1 MQPSDIWNARCVR
14 GWRQGGQSV
23 ANARHGH
30 ARQAASFAGDHS
42 QVCWA
47 ECERSPGFTRM
58 QMSQPAS
65 RAGPTHEDAQME
77 SPTRF
82 HTAPLRACDE
92 PIVDVRS
99 DGRVGHEGSERLDFC
114 LPWKTEALS
123 NQGCERSACGLFC
136 RDPRIPLEP
145 APEGPRAAPSCD
157 GCATPLAL
165 SGSGEHVGSRCV
177 VYALCTA

>member
-1 MQPSDIWNARCVR
+1 M
-14 GWRQGGQSV
+14 

-42 QVCWA
+42 QVCRA

-58 QMSQPAS
+58 KMSQPAS
-65 RAGPTHEDAQME
+65 HAGQTHDDAQME

-99 DGRVGHEGSERLDFC
+99 GGRVGHEGSERLDFG

-123 NQGCERSACGLFC
+123 NQGWERRLCGLFC
-136 RDPRIPLEP
+136 LDPTIPLEP
-145 APEGPRAAPSCD
+145 AVPP
-157 GCATPLAL
+157 AL
-165 SGSGEHVGSRCV
+165 QS
-177 VYALCTA
+177 